1 MGKVAF
7 GAYTRG
13 GAGREKRGP
22 HGPSARREGEGERSL
37 GSQGPPGRGENK
49 NSGKLG

>member
-1 MGKVAF
+1 MGKVVF
-7 GAYTRG
+7 RRVHPRWSGTREER
-13 GAGREKRGP
+13 AAPRASAQREKTF
-22 HGPSARREGEGERSL
+22 SL

>member
-7 GAYTRG
+7 GACTRG
-13 GAGREKRGP
+13 GAGREKEGP
-22 HGPSARREGEGERSL
+22 TAQRAAREGERSL

>member
-13 GAGREKRGP
+13 GAGREGP
-22 HGPSARREGEGERSL
+22 TARERERASL